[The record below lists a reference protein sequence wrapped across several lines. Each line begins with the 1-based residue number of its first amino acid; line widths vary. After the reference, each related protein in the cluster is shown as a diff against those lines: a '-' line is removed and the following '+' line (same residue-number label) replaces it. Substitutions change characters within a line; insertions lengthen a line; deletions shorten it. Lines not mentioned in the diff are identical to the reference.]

1 MAELQEALKKKNV
14 DPTEEEAIP
23 YVAHYQKKNPHAER
37 SNFIDFDKPTS
48 RSSSRRVTRTSL
60 GSCWSRSTRSPR
72 PAGSTSTAWLLAVG
86 FFVDEL
92 QL

>member
-48 RSSSRRVTRTSL
+48 RSS
-60 GSCWSRSTRSPR
+60 
-72 PAGSTSTAWLLAVG
+72 
-86 FFVDEL
+86 
-92 QL
+92 